1 MSFTLCP
8 IRMSRRAFVRQMYS
22 TTTMATTTT
31 TIQST
36 TTHRMNSSF
45 TNLYPPQ
52 TTDATTT
59 TATTGGRLW
68 YSPALSHI
76 RPQSSQRWF
85 STGSTSSSGTD
96 STTTTDQNQDRNDPN
111 EPPNESSSPPNTD
124 SDTSFPEDMDE
135 TLADDDTNDT
145 DGDADPE
152 VVVEDPSVI
161 AARKQSQQM
170 RDMKEALLRSMAE
183 QENTRTIAKRDVD
196 QARQYAIK
204 NFAKSLLDVADNLQR
219 ALDAVPQEYRPTNH
233 TTTTTESSTTPL
245 TTIDPNIFKTLYEGI
260 EMTEKGLKKALE
272 SHGVVQYGT
281 VGDVFD
287 PNQHEALMEYPDDT
301 KINNTIGIVMKCG
314 YTLHAR
320 VLRPA
325 EVGLVKSKLLSLDPT
340 TTTSD
345 SV

>member
-1 MSFTLCP
+1 
-8 IRMSRRAFVRQMYS
+8 
-22 TTTMATTTT
+22 
-31 TIQST
+31 
-36 TTHRMNSSF
+36 MNSSLRSIS
-45 TNLYPPQ
+45 NLYPPQ
-52 TTDATTT
+52 TTDATST
-59 TATTGGRLW
+59 TATTGDRLW
-68 YSPALSHI
+68 YSPTLSHI

-85 STGSTSSSGTD
+85 STGSTSSPGTD
-96 STTTTDQNQDRNDPN
+96 STTTTDQNHDQNDPN
-111 EPPNESSSPPNTD
+111 EPPNTD

-233 TTTTTESSTTPL
+233 TTTTTTESSTTPL

-325 EVGLVKSKLLSLDPT
+325 EVGLVKSKLLSLDH
-340 TTTSD
+340 TTSD